1 MRRDSQENQLHFNHE
16 MRHFGL
22 VSIYSGCPLSDLFV
36 FTRTCCG
43 LVESGTSGKKSP
55 ELSWGRLAGW
65 ATP

>member
-1 MRRDSQENQLHFNHE
+1 MRRDSQENQLHFNYQ

-22 VSIYSGCPLSDLFV
+22 VSIYSGCPLSDLLV
-36 FTRTCCG
+36 FTRTRWG
-43 LVESGTSGKKSP
+43 PVESRTRGKKSP